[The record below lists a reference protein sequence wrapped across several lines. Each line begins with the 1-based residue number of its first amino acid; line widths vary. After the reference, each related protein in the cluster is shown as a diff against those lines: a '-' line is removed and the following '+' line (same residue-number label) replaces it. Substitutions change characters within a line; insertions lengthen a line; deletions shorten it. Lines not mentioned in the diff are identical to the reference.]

1 MKGDEK
7 MKKQKIMTLISMVV
21 LLVVVVSA
29 SIHFFNLD
37 FRSGVSGHPHAI
49 DTYATNKSVSSLAT
63 SMNTFAFDLYKHISQ
78 ANDGNIFFSPYSIF
92 VALSMTY
99 EGARNDTAMDMQTVL
114 NFPQNN
120 DTALCSFGKIYNL
133 LNQDQEYRLN
143 TANAL
148 WIQEKYPFYE
158 NYLHFLQHYYMAQA
172 TNVNYSNPTEVAE
185 MINDW
190 VDKNTHGKITD
201 FLSSSDIDPFTV
213 MILTNAIYFKG
224 LWETPFDT
232 EKTQEKDF
240 EISPGET
247 VKVPMMH
254 SPSDI
259 SYRYTETETVQVVE
273 LPYQGDS
280 LSMVIVLPKNNDIST
295 LEQTL
300 TYQDFIDWRG
310 SFNTRDVV
318 KVSFPRFTL
327 ETRYQLEDYL
337 RDMGMSLPF
346 TPAADFSGMADTD
359 LVSLFIDRVIHQA
372 VVDVTEEGTEAA
384 AVTSVHI
391 ALTSV
396 PDYVSFNANHPF
408 LFYIQ
413 HKDTGT
419 ILFMGKLQNPVS

>member
-1 MKGDEK
+1 M
-7 MKKQKIMTLISMVV
+7 IV
-21 LLVVVVSA
+21 LLVILVSFG
-29 SIHFFNLD
+29 IHFFNLD

-78 ANDGNIFFSPYSIF
+78 SNDDNIFFSPYSIF
-92 VALSMTY
+92 VALAMTY
-99 EGARNDTAMDMQTVL
+99 EGARNDTAMEMQTVL
-114 NFPQNN
+114 NFSQNN

-133 LNQDQEYRLN
+133 LNQDKEYTLN

-158 NYLHFLQHYYMAQA
+158 NYLHFLENYYMAQA
-172 TNVNYSNPTEVAE
+172 NNVNYSRATEVAH

-201 FLSSSDIDPFTV
+201 FLSSSDIDPLTV
-213 MILTNAIYFKG
+213 MVLTNAIYFKG
-224 LWETPFDT
+224 LWEIPFDT

-240 EISPGET
+240 EIYPGET
-247 VKVPMMH
+247 VKAPMMQ
-254 SPSDI
+254 SSSDI
-259 SYRYTETETVQVVE
+259 SYKYTETETVQVLE
-273 LPYQGDS
+273 LPYQGDNI
-280 LSMVIVLPKNNDIST
+280 SMVIVLPKDNDLST
-295 LEQTL
+295 LEQKM
-300 TYQDFIDWRG
+300 TYQDFIDWKA
-310 SFNTRDVV
+310 SFNTRAVV

-337 RDMGMSLPF
+337 KDMGMAIPF
-346 TPAADFSGMADTD
+346 TSTADFSGMADTD

-391 ALTSV
+391 ELTCV

-408 LFYIQ
+408 LFFIQ
-413 HKDTGT
+413 HKETGT
-419 ILFMGKLQNPVS
+419 ILFMGKLQNPLI